1 MVKTI
6 RFIIL
11 SLLLT
16 ALNAFAWEPTK
27 PIRVILGFTPGSGN
41 EVSFRGVE
49 AVLQKQYPNINFV
62 IEHRPGVDS
71 VLATNLFAK
80 LPADGHAISIP
91 SEQGTFVTAEIWNK
105 QAMEFNPFEFEFVT
119 SIAQSPLALIAR
131 ISSPV
136 NTVAELVETLKK
148 PNRNIDFAVGGG
160 AHKVAYEFLTETIK
174 ADETKV
180 QSVLYRG
187 PNPAALAVASNQTEF
202 GIMPVAIA
210 QPLITGGKVKLI
222 ALAGDRKLSAYP
234 NTPLL
239 KDTVPGLVVN
249 AGWVIVLP
257 KGTPK
262 EIVNWYVNAFVPA
275 IRSPEAK
282 VYFDN
287 NLMIVNEN
295 QLGPEKAKNAMI
307 NLRDKWQPIV
317 RKMKVD

>member
-6 RFIIL
+6 RLIIL
-11 SLLLT
+11 SILLT
-16 ALNAFAWEPTK
+16 AVNAFAWQPTK

-49 AVLQKQYPNINFV
+49 AVLQKQYPNLNFI

-71 VLATNLFAK
+71 IIATNYFAK
-80 LPADGHAISIP
+80 QPADGYTISIP
-91 SEQGTFVTAEIWNK
+91 SEQGTFVTALVWNK
-105 QAMEFNPFEFEFVT
+105 PVVQFDPFEFEFVT
-119 SIAQSPLALIAR
+119 SIAQSPLCLVAKID
-131 ISSPV
+131 SPV
-136 NTVAELVETLKK
+136 NTVSELIETLKN
-148 PNRNIDFAVGGG
+148 PNRNINFAVGGG
-160 AHKVAYEFLTETIK
+160 AHQVAYEYLTDSINATSSRLQAVK
-174 ADETKV
+174 FK
-180 QSVLYRG
+180 G
-187 PNPAALAVASNQTEF
+187 PNPAVLSVASGETEF
-202 GIMPVAIA
+202 GIMPIAIA
-210 QPLITGGKVKLI
+210 RPLIEGKKVKLI
-222 ALAGDRKLSAYP
+222 GIAGDRKMPAYP

-239 KDTVPGLVVN
+239 KDFVPGLVVN

-257 KGTPK
+257 KETPK

-275 IRSPEAK
+275 IRSAEAK

>member
-11 SLLLT
+11 SVLLT

-49 AVLQKQYPNINFV
+49 AVLQKQYPNVNFV

-160 AHKVAYEFLTETIK
+160 AHKVAYEFLTESIK

-210 QPLITGGKVKLI
+210 QPLIAGGKVKLI
-222 ALAGDRKLSAYP
+222 ALAGDKKLSAYP
-234 NTPLL
+234 NAPLL

-275 IRSPEAK
+275 IRSAEAK

-295 QLGPEKAKNAMI
+295 QLGPEKVKNAMI